1 MGWKMNKH
9 ELIEG
14 FGFFL
19 EIICFIMTGFFI
31 WISLIA
37 TVMFFICG
45 LALALFVGKKI
56 KENAMKEEEDL
67 FCRCK
72 NTESTVEGRCKK
84 CGKVFTTQVHSL
96 R

>member
-1 MGWKMNKH
+1 MNKH

-19 EIICFIMTGFFI
+19 EIICFIMAGFFI
-31 WISLIA
+31 WLSVMA

-56 KENAMKEEEDL
+56 KENANRK
-67 FCRCK
+67 
-72 NTESTVEGRCKK
+72 
-84 CGKVFTTQVHSL
+84 
-96 R
+96 